1 MCHFDPP
8 KYDILTVSSSNHGT
22 FFYNQLVA
30 LQILVGDR
38 DGARGSLQEYFDGIY
53 QNQIKG
59 NGEQV
64 STQ

>member
-1 MCHFDPP
+1 MCPFEPP
-8 KYDILTVSSSNHGT
+8 KYDDLTFSLSNHGT

-38 DGARGSLQEYFDGIY
+38 DGARGSLQEYFNGIY

-64 STQ
+64 ST

>member
-1 MCHFDPP
+1 MF
-8 KYDILTVSSSNHGT
+8 SSSNHGT

-38 DGARGSLQEYFDGIY
+38 DGARGSLQEYFNGIY

-64 STQ
+64 ST